1 MTNEILKPEEIHS
14 PYGGS
19 QAHRWIRC
27 PGSIQMCAD
36 LPKDGGSSAAAR
48 GTALHEVGAAC
59 IKQFS
64 YRASD
69 SEIKAVADSLSI
81 DTGYVANMEDIESV
95 RDYFDYVHDLKLCGY
110 NQIWIE
116 KQVSLPW
123 IDPLVRGTLDIGLL
137 SEGRRVLAIGDYKTG
152 VGPVMARDNEQLM
165 MYALGQLAA
174 ENLLSKVDTIRM
186 FIVQPTLINWESNSF
201 DMSAADLV
209 QWGRDVLEP
218 AYRFT
223 KHPDAPLVPGEKQC
237 VFCKAKGV
245 CSARANSLLPE
256 QVKQGGALPEPASL
270 TPDQIADI
278 LDKAEMFKSWIKD
291 VYEYA
296 ETGIRLGTLKIP
308 GFGMVEKPGRKNREW
323 MSGAVESLSLM
334 YGFDVFELKS
344 VAAIEKQLGKDG
356 KEFIKTLVKINQG
369 NPSFKLTKTDSP
381 ANVSAVDDFTAV

>member
-1 MTNEILKPEEIHS
+1 
-14 PYGGS
+14 
-19 QAHRWIRC
+19 
-27 PGSIQMCAD
+27 
-36 LPKDGGSSAAAR
+36 
-48 GTALHEVGAAC
+48 
-59 IKQFS
+59 
-64 YRASD
+64 
-69 SEIKAVADSLSI
+69 VADSLSI
-81 DTGYVANMEDIESV
+81 DTGYVANREDVESV
-95 RDYFDYVHDLKLCGY
+95 QAYFNYVHDLRLNGF

-123 IDPLVRGTLDIGLL
+123 IDPIVRGTIDLGLL
-137 SEGRRVLAIGDYKTG
+137 SEGRRALAVGDYKAG
-152 VGPVMARDNEQLM
+152 AYPVMAKDCEQLM
-165 MYALGQLAA
+165 MGALGLHGTQ
-174 ENLLSKVDTIRM
+174 NLFGKVDSIRM
-186 FIVQPTLINWESNSF
+186 FIVQPTLINWESNSVE
-201 DMSAADLV
+201 MSTEDLIK
-209 QWGRDVLEP
+209 WGREVLEP
-218 AYRFT
+218 AYQLT
-223 KHPDAPLVPGEKQC
+223 KLPDAPLVPGEKQC
-237 VFCKAKGV
+237 MFCRAKGV
-245 CSARANSLLPE
+245 CSARAKLLLPD
-256 QVKQGGALPEPASL
+256 QVKQGGTLPEPTSL